1 MAEHLAIAVSEVKN
15 VVVWGNATSLQVPD
29 AQHGTVMRVAMD
41 KVLDSEFME
50 ELAVSVQQ
58 RGNVILQVQGGH
70 SCPHVGGGSS
80 AADQTH
86 QKQTC
91 SQIYIVHCH

>member
-41 KVLDSEFME
+41 TVLDDEFME

-58 RGNVILQVQGGH
+58 RGNAILEVRARIFTLTRWW
-70 SCPHVGGGSS
+70 SEN

-86 QKQTC
+86 QKCKCYQT
-91 SQIYIVHCH
+91 